1 VSVRTLRTSVHYAA
15 LLAFAVIML
24 FPTYWMLV
32 TALTKS
38 GEEFTFPPK
47 LIPDPIVWENFW
59 TALTLHPFG
68 TYYRNSIIVA
78 GLATLGCLLTESL
91 VGYAFARMRFRGRDI
106 LFGICLATI
115 MLPFVV
121 TMIPRFI
128 LFRHLGMIDT
138 LWPLII
144 PWWFGGSPFG
154 IFLFRQYY
162 RTLPY
167 ELDEAAQVEGA
178 GHLRIWW
185 SVILPQSLPIAA
197 ALGIL
202 HFVYFWNDFLAP
214 LIYLQSDGNKTL
226 PIGILNYRGGVTTV
240 NQDWNLLEA
249 AALTM
254 IVPVIIVVL
263 LGQRYFKRGLAVT
276 GFGGR

>member
-1 VSVRTLRTSVHYAA
+1 LKKVVLYGA
-15 LLAFAVIML
+15 LLAFAAVML

-38 GEEFTFPPK
+38 GQEFSYPPK
-47 LIPDPIVWENFW
+47 LIPHPIVWSNFK

-68 TYYRNSIIVA
+68 TYFKNSIIVA
-78 GLATLGCLLTESL
+78 GLATAGCLVTESL
-91 VGYAFARMRFRGRDI
+91 VGFGFARLRFPGRNL
-106 LFGICLATI
+106 LFGLCLATI

-128 LFRHLGMIDT
+128 LFRHLHMIDT
-138 LWPLII
+138 LWPLIV

-154 IFLFRQYY
+154 IFLFRQFY

-167 ELDEAAQVEGA
+167 ELDEAAQIEGA
-178 GHLRIWW
+178 GYLRTWW
-185 SVILPQSLPIAA
+185 SIILPQSLAIMA

-202 HFVYFWNDFLAP
+202 HFVYFWNDFLGP
-214 LIYLQSDGNKTL
+214 LIYLQSDSHKTL
-226 PIGILNYRGGVTTV
+226 PIGILNYRGGATTV
-240 NQDWNLLEA
+240 SQEWNLLEA

-254 IVPVIIVVL
+254 IIPLIIVVIW
-263 LGQRYFKRGLAVT
+263 GQRYFKRGLAIT